1 MRRSKYVCVL
11 TFCTIVFLVV
21 VSAWTQGQS
30 QPGVSAGQ
38 AMSRPPLQGHQGR
51 YFRWSAPSGWRVSE
65 TTNGVTLT
73 SSDGKTRA
81 MYALLLRSRG
91 TMDPQNFLL
100 AMLSRTPGY
109 SNIRVLSTKKLPDQ
123 PSGIPGTVWKVIE
136 REFSYTDGGVPVNGR
151 FTCGV
156 NVYYGMYDSTI
167 VGYQA
172 PTQIWPKASLFLP
185 VIARSIVITNCQ
197 QVAGNDKL
205 IPVRNNPLDNSALI
219 ESWKQKGISETR
231 ISQARREGMMGY
243 ERMKDPTTGRIHEMP
258 LEAYDATKG
267 GYHSPDFPKDRD
279 RLLIKPEPGE

>member
-1 MRRSKYVCVL
+1 MGRSTYACVL
-11 TFCTIVFLVV
+11 TFCAPAFLVI

-30 QPGVSAGQ
+30 QTGMSAGQ

-51 YFRWSAPSGWRVSE
+51 YFRWSAPGGWRVSE

-73 SSDGKTRA
+73 APDGKTKA
-81 MYALLLRSRG
+81 MYALLLRSQG
-91 TMDPQNFLL
+91 TVDPQHFVV
-100 AMLSRTPGY
+100 AMLSRIPGV
-109 SNIRVLSTKKLPDQ
+109 SNIRAMSSKRLPDQ
-123 PSGIPGTVWKVIE
+123 PSGIRGTAWKVIE
-136 REFSYTDGGVPVNGR
+136 TELSFTDGGVPINGT
-151 FTCGV
+151 FICGV

-172 PTQIWPKASLFLP
+172 PAQIWPKASLFLP
-185 VIARSIVITNCQ
+185 VIARSIIITNFQ
-197 QVAGNDKL
+197 QLAGNDQL

-219 ESWKQKGISETR
+219 ESWKQKGVSETR

-279 RLLIKPEPGE
+279 RLLVKPKPGE

>member
-1 MRRSKYVCVL
+1 MRRLKYVCAL
-11 TFCTIVFLVV
+11 TSFTMVFFFVG
-21 VSAWTQGQS
+21 SAWSQGQS
-30 QPGVSAGQ
+30 QTGVGAGQ
-38 AMSRPPLQGHQGR
+38 AMSRPPLQGNQGR

-73 SSDGKTRA
+73 APDGKTKA

-91 TMDPQNFLL
+91 MMEPQNFL
-100 AMLSRTPGY
+100 MTMFPRIPGY
-109 SNIRVLSTKKLPDQ
+109 SNIRVLSTKRLPDQ
-123 PSGIPGTVWKVIE
+123 PSGIRGTVWKVVESEIS
-136 REFSYTDGGVPVNGR
+136 FTDGGVPANGT

-156 NVYYGMYDSTI
+156 NAYYGMYDSSI

-172 PTQIWPKASLFLP
+172 PAQIWPKSRLFLP
-185 VIARSIVITNCQ
+185 MIARSIVITNFQ
-197 QVAGNDKL
+197 QIAGNDKL

-231 ISQARREGMMGY
+231 ISQARREGTMGY

-267 GYHSPDFPKDRD
+267 GYHSPDFPRDRD
-279 RLLIKPEPGE
+279 RLLVKPQPGE